1 MIKRPF
7 KLVKCIMSVC
17 RTLLANRWLNKT
29 QLVLHKAIALT
40 FFRIISALSKKKKIV
55 TVLGVVETI

>member
-1 MIKRPF
+1 
-7 KLVKCIMSVC
+7 MSMC

-29 QLVLHKAIALT
+29 QLVLHRAIALT
-40 FFRIISALSKKKKIV
+40 FFRIISALFKKKKNKTTV

>member
-1 MIKRPF
+1 
-7 KLVKCIMSVC
+7 MSVC

-29 QLVLHKAIALT
+29 QLVLHRAIALT
-40 FFRIISALSKKKKIV
+40 FFRIISALLKKKKKNV